1 MIRSLRFTLAIISAL
16 TAFALGAQQPSFSL
30 IPPRAVVQGRN
41 FTLTF
46 RLSDGE
52 ANPPAAPTLDGC
64 TLLYGPST
72 STMYNTSIVNGR
84 MTSSSSIDYSFV
96 YKADKPGSVTV
107 PAVSI
112 TVEGKKL
119 SSRESNFNILPDD
132 SAPAASG
139 SHGNRHG
146 HPDDPSSRTPG
157 RIEASDLLVRVFFS
171 KSKVYEQEPVI
182 ATIKVYTK
190 YDISSFLVTTQP
202 AFEGFLC
209 EELPVNLEAEL
220 EHYNGQNYHT
230 AVLKRLLLYP
240 QKAGKLSVNSGK
252 YDVTLVQQ
260 EIVNMGFFRTTR
272 PVERQVTTSSKA
284 ATLTVEALPEPRP
297 AGFNGAVG
305 HFSVATELTPELLRT
320 NEAATYSYIVKGT
333 GNIKYLSEPSVE
345 FPAGID
351 AYTPKTDINTRV
363 SGANMTGTYRTD
375 FTIVPQEIGDFSIP
389 GTNFVY
395 FNPDSR
401 SYETIEVA
409 ARDFKVVR
417 GATTSGVISDEQT
430 AVQAEIEDI
439 NHIHRSDSS
448 KQRHSI
454 SYTID
459 SPWYWL
465 AYVCATALLA
475 GIVLAYRRRIRLDAD
490 VTGRRLARAGRVANR
505 RLKEARGYM
514 NSHRNELFYDSLAK
528 ALWGY
533 IGDKLSIAPSQLMR
547 DNIAEKL
554 RSFGASAETTDQV
567 IDVLDLCEMARFTPN
582 HSDREVA
589 ELYDKAVAAIHGI
602 ESVRK

>member
-30 IPPRAVVQGRN
+30 ITPRAVVQGRN

-146 HPDDPSSRTPG
+146 HPDDPSSRAPG

-272 PVERQVTTSSKA
+272 PVERQVTTSSNA
-284 ATLTVEALPEPRP
+284 ATLTVEALP
-297 AGFNGAVG
+297 
-305 HFSVATELTPELLRT
+305 S
-320 NEAATYSYIVKGT
+320 
-333 GNIKYLSEPSVE
+333 
-345 FPAGID
+345 
-351 AYTPKTDINTRV
+351 
-363 SGANMTGTYRTD
+363 
-375 FTIVPQEIGDFSIP
+375 
-389 GTNFVY
+389 
-395 FNPDSR
+395 
-401 SYETIEVA
+401 
-409 ARDFKVVR
+409 
-417 GATTSGVISDEQT
+417 
-430 AVQAEIEDI
+430 
-439 NHIHRSDSS
+439 
-448 KQRHSI
+448 
-454 SYTID
+454 
-459 SPWYWL
+459 
-465 AYVCATALLA
+465 
-475 GIVLAYRRRIRLDAD
+475 
-490 VTGRRLARAGRVANR
+490 
-505 RLKEARGYM
+505 
-514 NSHRNELFYDSLAK
+514 
-528 ALWGY
+528 
-533 IGDKLSIAPSQLMR
+533 
-547 DNIAEKL
+547 
-554 RSFGASAETTDQV
+554 
-567 IDVLDLCEMARFTPN
+567 
-582 HSDREVA
+582 
-589 ELYDKAVAAIHGI
+589 
-602 ESVRK
+602 